1 MSEECGGVGA
11 DRLQPGK
18 HQHAGHTVDWD
29 AMHPSHRPV
38 PVTSDLHGAKGSD
51 RFFPERG

>member
-1 MSEECGGVGA
+1 MTEQCGGVGA
-11 DRLQPGK
+11 DRLQPGEY
-18 HQHAGHTVDWD
+18 QHAGHTVDRD